1 MCQVQA
7 QHALQ
12 LDAVH
17 VRLQGVLA
25 KKDATI
31 AALRAEL
38 DATVLQLQH
47 VGTAL
52 LDG

>member
-1 MCQVQA
+1 VCQIQA

-17 VRLQGVLA
+17 LKLQGVLA

-38 DATVLQLQH
+38 DATMMQLQQ
-47 VGTAL
+47 VGHAL